1 MQRHSKMKYL
11 KKTIN
16 EYNNEYLDSTK
27 LIDEINDPDFKYYTI
42 AKPICDVLNYYQ
54 ENTPDAFGNAP
65 YQRLDGFMQG
75 YLAGANLTL
84 ERGDAV
90 WTVKRGNKRIFI
102 IEVPTK
108 PKHYYEAVKDNAETK
123 SAFFG

>member
-1 MQRHSKMKYL
+1 MKYL
-11 KKTIN
+11 KKTIDDCD
-16 EYNNEYLDSTK
+16 NEYLDPTS
-27 LIDEINDPDFKYYTI
+27 LIDEIYDPEFKYYTI

-84 ERGDAV
+84 EQDKNI
-90 WTVKRGNKRIFI
+90 WTVKKGKRRILI
-102 IEVPTK
+102 IEVPKK
-108 PKHYYEAVKDNAETK
+108 PKCYYEAVKDAAETL
-123 SAFFG
+123 AAVFGG

>member
-1 MQRHSKMKYL
+1 MKYL
-11 KKTIN
+11 KKTID
-16 EYNNEYLDSTK
+16 EYNNEYLDPTS
-27 LIDEINDPDFKYYTI
+27 LIDEIYDPEFKYYSI

-84 ERGDAV
+84 ERAEDV
-90 WTVKRGNKRIFI
+90 WTVKKGKRRILI
-102 IEVPTK
+102 IEVPTR
-108 PKHYYEAVKDNAETK
+108 PEHYYEAVKDNAQTR
-123 SAFFG
+123 AAVFGG

>member
-1 MQRHSKMKYL
+1 MKYL
-11 KKTIN
+11 KKRI
-16 EYNNEYLDSTK
+16 EDDYEYLEPTD

-75 YLAGANLTL
+75 YLAGAGYTL
-84 ERGDAV
+84 ERDKDV
-90 WTVKRGNKRIFI
+90 WTIKKGNRRVLI
-102 IEVPTK
+102 IEVPTR
-108 PKHYYEAVKDNAETK
+108 PEDYYEQVKDNIATRR
-123 SAFFG
+123 AVFGG